1 MSTSET
7 KMLTEITRL
16 EAYIIEWGY
25 GSDDEMFTTM
35 DSLTRTILYDSKP
48 LKTLDHVKDRPRIY
62 FRD

>member
-35 DSLTRTILYDSKP
+35 ESLTRKIVYDSKP
-48 LKTLDHVKDRPRIY
+48 LTTLQKAKNKPRIY